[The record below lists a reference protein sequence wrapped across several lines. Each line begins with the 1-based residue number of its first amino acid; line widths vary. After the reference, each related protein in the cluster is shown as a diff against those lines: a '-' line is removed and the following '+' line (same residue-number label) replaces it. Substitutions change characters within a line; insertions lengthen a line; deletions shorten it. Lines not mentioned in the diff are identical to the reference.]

1 MDEAELHETVAL
13 RRVDSRH
20 QSKTAKGLSMN
31 TSGDQTGSA
40 TTTQAQIASPIRRS
54 KLGTAAWIIVALF
67 VALLATGV
75 YIPQHPSH
83 PALKFLFLW
92 FGGAWLGY
100 IGVRLGDGVRKIFR
114 PDIIVTSGGV
124 SDAIWARMCWA
135 VGPQCVGLFLGAV
148 TGISILAG
156 WIN

>member
-1 MDEAELHETVAL
+1 M
-13 RRVDSRH
+13 S
-20 QSKTAKGLSMN
+20 S
-31 TSGDQTGSA
+31 SGSDTNVSA
-40 TTTQAQIASPIRRS
+40 TTPAAIPVIRRS

-67 VALLATGV
+67 IALLATGV
-75 YIPQHPSH
+75 YMPQHPSH

-114 PDIIVTSGGV
+114 PDIIVTSGGI

-135 VGPQCVGLFLGAV
+135 IGPQCVGLFLGAV
-148 TGISILAG
+148 TGTSILAG
-156 WIN
+156 WIS

>member
-1 MDEAELHETVAL
+1 MNEAELHETVAL
-13 RRVDSRH
+13 RRVDCGHR
-20 QSKTAKGLSMN
+20 SKTAKGLSMN

-40 TTTQAQIASPIRRS
+40 TTTQAQTATPTRRS

-75 YIPQHPSH
+75 YMPQHPSH

-114 PDIIVTSGGV
+114 PDIIVTTGGI

-135 VGPQCVGLFLGAV
+135 IGPQCVGLFLGAV
-148 TGISILAG
+148 TGTSILAG
-156 WIN
+156 WIS